1 MGAYQA
7 QIEPDALEFLA
18 DIAGGDARAALN
30 AVELGVM
37 TTQRSEDGKMY
48 SKTCSKIRQ
57 NRR

>member
-37 TTQRSEDGKMY
+37 TTQRSEDGK
-48 SKTCSKIRQ
+48 SI
-57 NRR
+57 